1 MAQHSW
7 SFLLVA
13 CLVAAILQPLLI
25 ASRAFFC
32 VSRRTNRSA
41 TAKHGLPV
49 LGVTGR
55 MAVPSGEGATAVTEA
70 QRAEVLRLP
79 PKTVTSK
86 DAEIAVP
93 QGPQPKQGS
102 WSFQPRQSSNAESAD
117 DDNDDESEL
126 VAARRAALRLPG
138 PKEEAEL
145 RAKQRRQEEI
155 EAMYETNGSTEE
167 FTVPEQIVFFACS
180 ASVMWLWIMNAY
192 KTFERF
198 GSGPHL

>member
-1 MAQHSW
+1 M
-7 SFLLVA
+7 A
-13 CLVAAILQPLLI
+13 CLVAATLQPLLI
-25 ASRAFFC
+25 TRRAFFC
-32 VSRRTNRSA
+32 VSRRTSGLD
-41 TAKHGLPV
+41 TAKHALPI

-55 MAVPSGEGATAVTEA
+55 MAVPSGDGATAITEA

-79 PKTVTSK
+79 PKTVTGK
-86 DAEIAVP
+86 DAEIAAP

-102 WSFQPRQSSNAESAD
+102 WIFKPRQSSNAESAD
-117 DDNDDESEL
+117 DNDNDDGDDESEL

-138 PKEEAEL
+138 PKQEAEL
-145 RAKQRRQEEI
+145 AAKQQRQEEI
-155 EAMYETNGSTEE
+155 EAMYEINGSTEG
-167 FTVPEQIVFFACS
+167 FTVPEQIAYMACA